1 MTHSTKCAPAGAG
14 TPAGANEPVTH
25 KIGDSPAMLDQ
36 DVTYEKVTCTG
47 DVWCGCECH
56 ACTVSFEHCD
66 TGPLTVPTLL
76 VEADQHLAGDPLVYQ
91 LAARIAHGSPA
102 FPLQGYSCY
111 VTEFDRSRFTI
122 TATRRDPQ
130 TRDVTNREFTAMIT
144 EVK

>member
-1 MTHSTKCAPAGAG
+1 MST
-14 TPAGANEPVTH
+14 
-25 KIGDSPAMLDQ
+25 IDQ
-36 DVTYEKVTCTG
+36 DATYEKVTCTG

-76 VEADQHLAGDPLVYQ
+76 VEADQHLAGDPLVYP

-111 VTEFDRSRFTI
+111 VTDVDRSRFTI
-122 TATRRDPQ
+122 TATRRDPE
-130 TRDVTNREFTAMIT
+130 TGETANREFVCAVLEVTA
-144 EVK
+144 